1 MKINLRE
8 NIFHKNIEMIQI
20 GGKKTSIVVDI
31 VSTMDSIDNYEV
43 NNIVLKFT
51 NTNHVIISTL
61 RRIILT
67 LIPIYSYAPNN
78 IIFEMNDTI
87 YNNDY
92 MRLRLSNF
100 PIYLTN
106 DFNKYST
113 LKEAR
118 ILEYRANLGSKEID
132 ETSLL
137 DLKFSRDDL
146 QMVINVKNNSNT
158 ENMYVETNS
167 VGVSFFLNNKQ
178 IEHPYK
184 RPLLI
189 IILRPNESFKVICKS
204 DLNIALKNAIY
215 RCCTQCYFTEESSTE
230 YLLYLSSRRQI
241 SEKEIIIRAC
251 DIIIEKIVISIKIIN
266 NKINDNEL
274 SLLEGI
280 LELEGEFHTLGN
292 LLVRFLQDHKDIE
305 YAGYSIGHPSISMI
319 KIKYIGKEKINKIL
333 TEIQTEIVSVFTDIR
348 DQIKNKI

>member
-204 DLNIALKNAIY
+204 DLNQNEIINKTYEYFMNNDNIPEPREIDKKSLLIKINPYLFIKNIVSNEYKIFFTNCIDRNLIKTKRFPQKYNIEKLNINKFCNGIELEKIDKKTYNELALK
-215 RCCTQCYFTEESSTE
+215 
-230 YLLYLSSRRQI
+230 L
-241 SEKEIIIRAC
+241 EI
-251 DIIIEKIVISIKIIN
+251 
-266 NKINDNEL
+266 
-274 SLLEGI
+274 
-280 LELEGEFHTLGN
+280 
-292 LLVRFLQDHKDIE
+292 
-305 YAGYSIGHPSISMI
+305 
-319 KIKYIGKEKINKIL
+319 
-333 TEIQTEIVSVFTDIR
+333 
-348 DQIKNKI
+348 